1 MSDNKADI
9 FGLDGIRMLL
19 QLMKENDVSEL
30 SLEQGDSRM
39 KLLRGGVAPTAAA
52 PVQTAA
58 PAQAPEAAPSNAEPA
73 KPEVDDSAYIKTI
86 NSPMVGTFYAAANP
100 DKPPFVK
107 VGDVITPDKT
117 VCIIEAMKV
126 FNDIQAEISGK
137 IVEAVAKDGQVVEYG
152 APLFKVDIRG

>member
-117 VCIIEAMKV
+117 VCIIEAMTV
-126 FNDIQAEISGK
+126 FNDYVTAL
-137 IVEAVAKDGQVVEYG
+137 EASTLVKSNLDLYYR
-152 APLFKVDIRG
+152 D

>member
-39 KLLRGGVAPTAAA
+39 KLLRGGVVQAPAA

-58 PAQAPEAAPSNAEPA
+58 HAPEAAPAHAEPA

>member
-39 KLLRGGVAPTAAA
+39 KLLRGGVVQAPAA

-58 PAQAPEAAPSNAEPA
+58 PAHAPEAA
-73 KPEVDDSAYIKTI
+73 
-86 NSPMVGTFYAAANP
+86 
-100 DKPPFVK
+100 
-107 VGDVITPDKT
+107 
-117 VCIIEAMKV
+117 
-126 FNDIQAEISGK
+126 
-137 IVEAVAKDGQVVEYG
+137 
-152 APLFKVDIRG
+152 

>member
-39 KLLRGGVAPTAAA
+39 KLLRGGVAPTAPA

-58 PAQAPEAAPSNAEPA
+58 PAHAEPA

>member
-58 PAQAPEAAPSNAEPA
+58 PAHAEPA

-86 NSPMVGTFYAAANP
+86 NSPMVGTCYAAANP